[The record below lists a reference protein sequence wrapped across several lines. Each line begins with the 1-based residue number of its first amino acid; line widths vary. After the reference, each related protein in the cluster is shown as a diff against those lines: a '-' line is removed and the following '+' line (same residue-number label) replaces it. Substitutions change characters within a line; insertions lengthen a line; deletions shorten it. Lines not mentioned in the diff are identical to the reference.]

1 MKMFKIYGV
10 TDAQNTAKLPHSD
23 HENHDHHTNE
33 HTEHN
38 TTHSIDVDIHDNADH
53 ETDIGQ
59 IAVDILDT
67 TNSIIIV
74 APIAWVDPA
83 DVDIGLSRNI
93 LTISGNRK
101 ELPIYLDS
109 RRMLVEECFYGAF
122 SRSIILP
129 ENLGFDEI
137 RATVEHN
144 VILITIPKLTLISK
158 TIKVGK

>member
-1 MKMFKIYGV
+1 MFNIYGV
-10 TDAQNTAKLPHSD
+10 TDPENPVKKQPSSHVI
-23 HENHDHHTNE
+23 HEQHDHGNH
-33 HTEHN
+33 HN
-38 TTHSIDVDIHDNADH
+38 IDVAIHDEVDH

-67 TNSIIIV
+67 TSSIIIV

-101 ELPIYLDS
+101 ESPIYLDA

-129 ENLGFDEI
+129 ENLGFDQI
-137 RATVEHN
+137 KATVEHN
-144 VILITIPKLTLISK
+144 VILITLPKLTLISK
-158 TIKVGK
+158 SIKVDK

>member
-1 MKMFKIYGV
+1 MFKIYGV
-10 TDAQNTAKLPHSD
+10 TDPENPVKKQPSSHVI
-23 HENHDHHTNE
+23 HEQHDHGNH
-33 HTEHN
+33 HN
-38 TTHSIDVDIHDNADH
+38 IDVAIHDEVDH

-67 TNSIIIV
+67 TSSIIIV

-101 ELPIYLDS
+101 ESPIYLDA

-129 ENLGFDEI
+129 ENLGFDQI
-137 RATVEHN
+137 KATVEHN
-144 VILITIPKLTLISK
+144 VILITLPKLTLISK
-158 TIKVGK
+158 SIKVDK

>member
-38 TTHSIDVDIHDNADH
+38 TTHSIDVDIHDSADH

-74 APIAWVDPA
+74 APIA
-83 DVDIGLSRNI
+83 
-93 LTISGNRK
+93 
-101 ELPIYLDS
+101 
-109 RRMLVEECFYGAF
+109 
-122 SRSIILP
+122 
-129 ENLGFDEI
+129 
-137 RATVEHN
+137 
-144 VILITIPKLTLISK
+144 
-158 TIKVGK
+158 

>member
-1 MKMFKIYGV
+1 MFKIYGV
-10 TDAQNTAKLPHSD
+10 TDPENPVKKQPSSHVI
-23 HENHDHHTNE
+23 HEQHDHGNH
-33 HTEHN
+33 HN
-38 TTHSIDVDIHDNADH
+38 IDVAIHDEVDH

-67 TNSIIIV
+67 TSSIIIV

-101 ELPIYLDS
+101 ESPIYLDA

-122 SRSIILP
+122 SRSIMLP
-129 ENLGFDEI
+129 ENLGFDQI
-137 RATVEHN
+137 KATVEHN
-144 VILITIPKLTLISK
+144 VILITLPKLTLISK
-158 TIKVGK
+158 SIKVDK